1 MREDKALAAIL
12 AEGEFEDA
20 PPSMGDGDADYSPEE
35 LDEEADEGQM
45 VACEE
50 ILQAFEERD
59 SRALL
64 SALRSFI
71 RMAN

>member
-1 MREDKALAAIL
+1 MREDRALAAML
-12 AEGEFEDA
+12 AADDHEPESHHVEN
-20 PPSMGDGDADYSPEE
+20 ADYSPED

-45 VACEE
+45 VAVEE
-50 ILQAFEERD
+50 IMQAFEERD

-64 SALRSFI
+64 GALRSFI